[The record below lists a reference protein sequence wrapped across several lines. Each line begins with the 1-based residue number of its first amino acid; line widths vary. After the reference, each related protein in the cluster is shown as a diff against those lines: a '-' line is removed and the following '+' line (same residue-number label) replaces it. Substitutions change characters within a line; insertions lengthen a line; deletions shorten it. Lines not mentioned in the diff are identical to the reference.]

1 MRRLIIGR
9 RDDRNFHEDL
19 DRINRISK

>member
-9 RDDRNFHEDL
+9 TKSFQKRT
-19 DRINRISK
+19 INCRLSS